1 MNTKAA
7 SFMFAFAALLVLG
20 AWASLPAGMAEAES
34 PGTILLKDYK
44 PVSLYKVPR
53 TRVEKAR
60 HPAIDMHAHPGN
72 ARTEEELDRWVAIM
86 DEVGIEK
93 SIVLTMAVGERF
105 DELVRLYSK
114 YPDRFE
120 LWCGFDYRG
129 YDQPGFGPAAVAE
142 LERCFQ
148 AGARG
153 VGELGDKGR
162 GMFYCETKAWGM
174 HFNDPRMDPLLEK
187 CGELGMPVNIHVA
200 DPIWMYQPMDNRNDG
215 LMNALR
221 WRLDNRPDIL
231 GHSAMIDV
239 LEDAVRKHPK
249 TTFIACHFANLS
261 YDLGRLGELFD
272 RYPNLYADNSARFAE
287 TGTIPRFVARFYEK
301 YQDRL
306 VYGTDMGKNPEMY
319 RATFRMLESEDEH
332 YYDPVFSTYHWAMH
346 GLGLPDDV
354 LRKVYRENA
363 LRIISR

>member
-1 MNTKAA
+1 MKSRT
-7 SFMFAFAALLVLG
+7 AALLVVFAALVLFAAWTFVPLG
-20 AWASLPAGMAEAES
+20 HAEGQS
-34 PGTILLKDYK
+34 PETILLKDFK
-44 PVSLYKVPR
+44 PVSLYKIPR
-53 TRVEKAR
+53 TKVERAR
-60 HPAIDMHAHPGN
+60 YPVIDMHAHPGN
-72 ARTEEELDRWVAIM
+72 ARTQEQLDRWVAIM

-114 YPDRFE
+114 YPERFE

-142 LERCFQ
+142 LERCFN

-187 CGELGMPVNIHVA
+187 CGELGMPINIHVA
-200 DPIWMYQPMDNRNDG
+200 DPIWMYEPMDARNDG
-215 LMNALR
+215 LMNAFK
-221 WRLDNRPDIL
+221 WRLDNQPDIL

-239 LEDAVRKHPK
+239 LEGAVKKHPG

-261 YDLGRLGELFD
+261 YDLERLGGLFD
-272 RYPNLYADNSARFAE
+272 RYPNLYADNSARYSE
-287 TGTIPRFVARFYEK
+287 TAPIPRFVARFYEK

-306 VYGTDMGKNPEMY
+306 VYGTDMGSNPEMY

-332 YYDPVFSTYHWAMH
+332 YYDPIFSAYHWAMN
-346 GLGLPDDV
+346 GLGLPEGV
-354 LRKVYRENA
+354 LQKIYRDNA